1 MRRRLFILFFLLLNV
16 AAFAQELTLWYNK
29 PSAKW
34 TDALP
39 IGNGRLGAMIFGGVE
54 SDRIQFNEETLWTGE
69 PRDYNRKGAYKYL
82 PQLRQLLFDG
92 KQKEAEALAEE
103 QFMGLKSIEGKRDEW
118 VKKVRAL
125 NAQNN
130 PSLVRYDDSKW
141 STLQVPAYDGW
152 ESVGLEGL
160 DGAVWFRTSF
170 ELPDNWQGKTLV
182 LDLNGIRDLDYTYV
196 NGKLIGHTESTDPR
210 KYTIPK
216 EALVKGRNVIAI
228 QVLNFFDKGGL
239 AGYKD
244 TSKHI
249 GLYPEGEERS
259 KLSLN
264 KQWKYFVQD
273 DNPPAVPQYQAA
285 YQPFGD
291 LWLKTKA
298 AKVSAYKRE
307 LDLTNAV
314 ARTTYTSNGIDYA
327 REYFASQP
335 DQVIAVHVTASKR
348 GSISFEAS
356 LSSPHKTFTVKKIDA
371 RTVALSVQVRNGAL
385 HGDSYLG
392 VQTTAGTLTVDGD
405 KLVIENADDATLYL
419 TAATNYKDYN
429 DVSGNS
435 AALCAGAMQRLGNKS
450 YAQIKA
456 AHIAEYQKY
465 FNTFSLNFGRSTNE
479 ALPTDERIAKFVSTG
494 DPSLVALYAQYGR
507 YLLISSSRPSSRPAN
522 LQGIWNDLLTP
533 PWGSKYTTNINV
545 EMNYWPAESLNLSPM
560 HQPLFRMI
568 DELAQ
573 TGKETAREYYD
584 APGWVLHHNTDL
596 WRGTAPINASNH
608 GIWVSGGSW
617 LSHHLWEH
625 YLFTGDKGFLRTKAY
640 PVMKE
645 AARFFNHYLVKDPA
659 TGWLISGP
667 SNSPEHG
674 GLVMGP
680 TMDHGIIRSLFK
692 AVIQAGQILQTDKTF
707 RDSLQQKLTQIAP
720 YQIGKY
726 GQLQEWLQDV
736 DDTADKHRH
745 VSHLWAVYPGTEINW
760 DMPELMQAA
769 RQSLI
774 YRGDAATGWSLG
786 WKLNLWARF
795 KEGNHAYKLLQMLLT
810 PAEKG
815 GAGSYHNLFDAHP
828 PFQIDGNFGGAAG
841 IGEMLLQS
849 HTKYIDLLPAL
860 PDALANGELKGICA
874 RGGFV
879 LTLSWKAGSLQ
890 TVSVLSLAGN
900 NCLLRYKGK
909 TISFKTEKGKTY
921 NVNSELVVLK

>member
-1 MRRRLFILFFLLLNV
+1 MKKSLFIFFCLLTL
-16 AAFAQELTLWYNK
+16 ASGYAQDLKLWYNK
-29 PSAKW
+29 PAAKW

-39 IGNGRLGAMIFGGVE
+39 IGNGRLGAMLFSGVE

-82 PQLRQLLFDG
+82 PQLRQLLFEG
-92 KQKEAEALAEE
+92 KQKEAEALAEQ
-103 QFMGLKSIEGKRDEW
+103 QFMGLKSSEGKRDEW

-125 NAQNN
+125 NTQNN
-130 PSLVRYDDSKW
+130 PSLAAYDDSKW
-141 STLQVPAYDGW
+141 GEMQVPAYDGW
-152 ESVGLEGL
+152 ESVGFEGL
-160 DGAVWFRTSF
+160 DGALWFRTTF
-170 ELPDNWQGKTLV
+170 ELPEAWQGKNLV
-182 LDLNGIRDLDYTYV
+182 FDLNRIRDVDYTYI

-210 KYTIPK
+210 KYTVPK
-216 EALVKGRNVIAI
+216 EALVKGKNVIAI

-244 TSKHI
+244 TSRHI
-249 GLYPEGEERS
+249 GLYPEGEEGS

-264 KQWKYFVQD
+264 KRWKYFIQD
-273 DNPPAVPQYQAA
+273 DNPPATPQYQAS

-291 LWLKTKA
+291 LWLKVNA
-298 AKVSAYKRE
+298 PNAINYRRE
-307 LDLTNAV
+307 LDVTNAL
-314 ARTTYTSNGIDYA
+314 AKTSYTSNGVNYT

-335 DQVIAVHVTASKR
+335 DQVIAVHLTASKP
-348 GSISFEAS
+348 GSVSFEAS
-356 LSSPHKTFTVKKIDA
+356 LSSAHKNFTVKRIDA
-371 RTVALSVQVRNGAL
+371 RTIALSVQVRNGAL
-385 HGDSYLG
+385 RGESYLQ
-392 VQTTAGTLTVDGD
+392 VQTTAGTITVVGD
-405 KLVIENADDATLYL
+405 KLVVKNANDASLYL
-419 TAATNYKDYN
+419 TAATNYKTYN
-429 DVSGNS
+429 NISGNPV
-435 AALCAGAMQRLGNKS
+435 ALCSNAIQGLKGKS
-450 YAQIKA
+450 YDQIKT

-465 FNTFSLNFGRSTNE
+465 FNTFSINFGHSANE
-479 ALPTDERIAKFVSTG
+479 SLPTDQRIEKFATSS

-507 YLLISSSRPSSRPAN
+507 YLLISSSRPGTRPAN
-522 LQGIWNDLLTP
+522 LQGIWNDLLSP

-560 HQPLFRMI
+560 HQPLFQMI
-568 DELAQ
+568 EELSQ
-573 TGKETAREYYD
+573 TGKETAKEYYN

-625 YLFTGDKGFLRTKAY
+625 YLFTQDKDFLRSKAY
-640 PVMKE
+640 PVMKD
-645 AARFFNHYLVKDPA
+645 AARFFNHYLVKDPK

-680 TMDHGIIRSLFK
+680 TMDHEIIRSLFK
-692 AVIQAGQILQTDKTF
+692 AVIHAGEILQTDKAF
-707 RDSLQQKLTQIAP
+707 RDSLQQKLAQIAP

-745 VSHLWAVYPGTEINW
+745 VSHLWAVYPGTEMTW
-760 DMPELMQAA
+760 DTPELMKAA

-815 GAGSYHNLFDAHP
+815 GAGSFHNLFDAHP

-849 HTKYIDLLPAL
+849 HTQYIDLLPAL
-860 PDALANGELKGICA
+860 PDALATGEVKGICA

-879 LTLSWKAGSLQ
+879 LNFSWKAGSLLS
-890 TVSVLSLAGN
+890 VNVLSLAGN
-900 NCLLRYKGK
+900 DCLLRYKGK
-909 TISFKTEKGKTY
+909 AISFKTKKGKTY
-921 NVNSELVVLK
+921 NVNSDLVVI